1 LAQVDQAL
9 AEQLEETVAIQFLAQ
24 SLQQAVAVVVAVT
37 TRTTMETL
45 VVQAAVVVLI
55 AKALAELVRLDK
67 ATMAVHVLAR
77 QQTEPLVVVVLVL
90 LEQIQLAAT
99 MVVQAA
105 MVRRH
110 Q

>member
-1 LAQVDQAL
+1 LVQAELAL
-9 AEQLEETVAIQFLAQ
+9 AVQLAETVAIQFLAQ
-24 SLQQAVAVVVAVT
+24 SLQQAVAVAVAVT
-37 TRTTMETL
+37 QLLTTETL
-45 VVQAAVVVLI
+45 VVQVAVAVLT
-55 AKALAELVRLDK
+55 AKALVELVRLDK
-67 ATMAVHVLAR
+67 EITAVHVLAR